1 MSGMHNERPVDKPSA
16 PPLDFTHGKL
26 VYTSQMRRR
35 NRRYG
40 LAAALSFLAVATGVV
55 VVLLANW
62 LGTVMSR

>member
-1 MSGMHNERPVDKPSA
+1 MSGMHNERLVDKPPA

-26 VYTSQMRRR
+26 VYTSQIRRR

-40 LAAALSFLAVATGVV
+40 LAGALSFLAVAIGVV

-62 LGTVMSR
+62 LGTVVSR

>member
-1 MSGMHNERPVDKPSA
+1 MSGMHNERPVNKPPV
-16 PPLDFTHGKL
+16 PPLDFPQGKL
-26 VYTSQMRRR
+26 VYTSQIRRR

-40 LAAALSFLAVATGVV
+40 LAAALSVLAVAIGLV